1 MRTRDA
7 LIGLFIRLNNYESR
21 ITLVL
26 RRFLLATGMLL
37 LADVDLNDFLDLFD
51 LLDFWSLLGD

>member
-1 MRTRDA
+1 MRVRDA
-7 LIGLFIRLNNYESR
+7 PIGLLIRLNNYESR
-21 ITLVL
+21 ITFVL

-37 LADVDLNDFLDLFD
+37 LADADIKDFLDLLD